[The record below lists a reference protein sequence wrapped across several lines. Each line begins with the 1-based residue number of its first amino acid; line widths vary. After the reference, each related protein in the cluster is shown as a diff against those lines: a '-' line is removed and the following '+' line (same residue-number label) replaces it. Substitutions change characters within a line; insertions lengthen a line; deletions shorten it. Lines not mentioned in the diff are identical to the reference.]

1 MVSVTWLEGFD
12 PSYIFK
18 SKQDFKNWLL
28 SHIDLTYLPAYLPES
43 KLQEFIKKAI
53 DYGFSRVCIPITAIS
68 KAKEVIGQTDK
79 LELITFISSFHG
91 NRNTIDE
98 KKQACSSAISL
109 KTSEIEFSPNLSLL
123 TDHPD
128 LFKEEINLLLD
139 MTKQA
144 NKQSKVYLEIDKLPD
159 DLIENAIKL
168 SQECSPDYISI
179 FIRLLEEETYDGEN
193 LNFSKE
199 WFEKIDKALGKDKKT
214 NLKVYGRIDNF
225 NNLLPILYL
234 ATKYG
239 WNFDNFRIGTEY
251 GFDIIDGLDTSQ

>member
-43 KLQEFIKKAI
+43 KLKEFIKKAI
-53 DYGFSRVCIPITAIS
+53 DYGFSRVCIPITAVS
-68 KAKEVIGQTDK
+68 KAEEFIAQAGK

-91 NRNTIDE
+91 NRNTVEE
-98 KKQACSSAISL
+98 KKQACSSAISFNA
-109 KTSEIEFSPNLSLL
+109 TEIEFSPNLSLL
-123 TDHPD
+123 VDNPD
-128 LFKEEINLLLD
+128 SFKEEINSILEI
-139 MTKQA
+139 TRQA
-144 NKQSKVYLEIDKLPD
+144 KKQSKVYLEIDKLPD
-159 DLIENAIKL
+159 ELIGNAIKL
-168 SQECSPDYISI
+168 SQECLPDYISI
-179 FIRLLEEETYDGEN
+179 FIRLLEEESYDGEN

-239 WNFDNFRIGTEY
+239 WNLDNLRIGTEY
-251 GFDIIDGLDTSQ
+251 GFDILDGLDVS